1 MVVVFWEKHPSH
13 LYLNCIAFST
23 PHVRDEWQVFLL
35 TYRVRRGGRDQRE
48 IWTRIGAQSQVSKQR
63 SLWGSLAPSFRTVAE
78 APCPGSD
85 RTQASIVHS
94 LWWIWY
100 TLYFVFNCVL
110 HVLTIS
116 PMPSHSAED
125 RPEQSSHRMH
135 LTLVR
140 IQGVRSFKRT
150 ARISPSIL
158 LGFLILFCST
168 NSPTGVMVYPL
179 SPSWVQD

>member
-1 MVVVFWEKHPSH
+1 M
-13 LYLNCIAFST
+13 
-23 PHVRDEWQVFLL
+23 
-35 TYRVRRGGRDQRE
+35 
-48 IWTRIGAQSQVSKQR
+48 
-63 SLWGSLAPSFRTVAE
+63 AE

-150 ARISPSIL
+150 ARISPSIR

-168 NSPTGVMVYPL
+168 K
-179 SPSWVQD
+179 SPSESWFIRSLHPVCKTRSEVVFLKTRSTAFRYPISGFHISLFVSSDSGFQRERGLSYSAALRSFKIHLYLAPTISILPPRW